1 MHEFALYGQVAKDSH
16 HQTLQQL
23 AGFTRMQPVDTLE
36 IHLVFKA
43 RQPAGLDRLPSGG
56 GSQGVLQPEIQR
68 YRNMLNASLYYVQ
81 LVGEVSPASAKSQK
95 HVKSTDKDVVMSDA
109 TNKEDVTVQWSLE
122 FKDTP
127 DAGKQAVSTRLISR
141 VPLSQGNLAE
151 FLDHFGYDYVS
162 RYLLVGSKFYD
173 HDTTLHVHKI
183 LTLPPVSASAAITER
198 SYLSNVSEL
207 KELDGS
213 GSYLVQ
219 ASIDVIDGNNQELKD
234 RATRQ
239 LLNLQESLKA
249 AFDLTPADRLALD
262 TRLPSVV
269 RRV

>member
-16 HQTLQQL
+16 HRTLQQL

-43 RQPAGLDRLPSGG
+43 RQPTGLEKLPSGG

-81 LVGEVSPASAKSQK
+81 LVGEVSPASAKLQK
-95 HVKSTDKDVVMSDA
+95 HGKPADKDIVMSNG
-109 TNKEDVTVQWSLE
+109 TNEDDVTVQWSLE

-141 VPLSQGNLAE
+141 VPLSHGNLTE

-183 LTLPPVSASAAITER
+183 LTLPAASLSTAITER
-198 SYLSNVSEL
+198 SYLSNISEL

-213 GSYLVQ
+213 GSHLVH
-219 ASIDVIDGNNQELKD
+219 ASIDVIDGNNPELKD

-239 LLNLQESLKA
+239 LLTLQEALKA
-249 AFDLTPADRLALD
+249 AFDLTPGDRLAFD